1 MIKYEFATGEV
12 IEIEVPAEVE
22 EVIIEIEK
30 IEYNKN
36 RAETRRHNSIADMEE
51 QGFQFKD
58 KSSDI
63 EAIAENNE
71 ELKALYAAMD
81 KLLPQQQE
89 LIKKVY
95 FEEKSLTEIAR
106 EEGINKSSVH
116 KRLERIKGQ
125 LKKYLD

>member
-12 IEIEVPAEVE
+12 IEIEVPAEVA

-36 RAETRRHNSIADMEE
+36 RAETCRHNSIADMEE
-51 QGFQFKD
+51 QGFQFED

-63 EAIAENNE
+63 ESIAENNE

-106 EEGINKSSVH
+106 EEGVNKSSVH